1 MSYYG
6 QATFEEKYENKH
18 LDGKG
23 INVNPCKKNIWAKIP
38 VSPLSFKP
46 QCPHLNDLLFC
57 FSHPL
62 FSRLLFPLLDCSA
75 SDYWQPPPPPLPSR
89 EAAIAPPSPSRCSLP
104 FVHHQLWVAIP
115 DLVWGGPTIATT
127 LDMTSPRCLL
137 PRRRHC
143 GSRDLRPSWSSYHH
157 SVAIKPWSSQGA
169 WRNAQMKLLIW
180 LSSIL
185 IAITII
191 IGI

>member
-6 QATFEEKYENKH
+6 QAIFEEKYENKH

-23 INVNPCKKNIWAKIP
+23 INVNPCKKNIWAKIH

-75 SDYWQPPPPPLPSR
+75 SDYRQPPPPPLPSR

-115 DLVWGGPTIATT
+115 DLVWV
-127 LDMTSPRCLL
+127 
-137 PRRRHC
+137 
-143 GSRDLRPSWSSYHH
+143 DLRSPPHLTWPHRDVYYPA
-157 SVAIKPWSSQGA
+157 VAIADPVISAPHG
-169 WRNAQMKLLIW
+169 RRTITRL
-180 LSSIL
+180 LSSHEAL
-185 IAITII
+185 KVLDKMPKWNYWFDYL
-191 IGI
+191 